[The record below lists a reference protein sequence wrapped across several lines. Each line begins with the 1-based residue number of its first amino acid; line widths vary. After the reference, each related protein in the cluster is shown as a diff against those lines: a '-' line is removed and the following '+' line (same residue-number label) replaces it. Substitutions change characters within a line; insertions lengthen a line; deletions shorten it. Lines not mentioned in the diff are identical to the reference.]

1 MTAELPA
8 EPLCLYAF
16 DVDSDGKAQPVDPDD
31 LTGPVPRGVA
41 YRWVHLNLHHADVAV
56 TVAALSDMVV
66 ARALTLADTRPR
78 ADAHDGGVL
87 LNMRGVNLNPGSEPE
102 DMVSIRMWVTPRL
115 IVSTR
120 VRRLMAI
127 TAIREA
133 LEAGEGPA
141 SVSAFVTQLAD
152 GLTERMDKVVL
163 DLADEV
169 DDLED
174 QSLDGGH
181 EMRGDVAELRRTTI
195 MLRRYIAPQR
205 EVLSRLGSLGTKIFD
220 EDGRISLR
228 ESTDRITRIVE
239 ELDAVRE
246 RAAILYD
253 QIADRRAEQMNRH
266 MMVLSV
272 VAAVFLPLGFLT
284 GLLGINVGGIPMA
297 DSPYGFAV
305 VVGLSALIGGG
316 LVWFF
321 RRLDW
326 I

>member
-1 MTAELPA
+1 M
-8 EPLCLYAF
+8 
-16 DVDSDGKAQPVDPDD
+16 
-31 LTGPVPRGVA
+31 
-41 YRWVHLNLHHADVAV
+41 
-56 TVAALSDMVV
+56 
-66 ARALTLADTRPR
+66 
-78 ADAHDGGVL
+78 
-87 LNMRGVNLNPGSEPE
+87 
-102 DMVSIRMWVTPRL
+102 
-115 IVSTR
+115 
-120 VRRLMAI
+120 LMAI